1 MVLVPLSL
9 WDTEVKGARYA
20 LDGTRPEGQVLL
32 ARWNLPPTLYKNFR
46 YVNPTIKTRHKGK
59 NTTMNANT
67 RNFET
72 ELQAQSEEDRREE
85 TEVSAK
91 ANLVT
96 ATAL

>member
-1 MVLVPLSL
+1 
-9 WDTEVKGARYA
+9 
-20 LDGTRPEGQVLL
+20 
-32 ARWNLPPTLYKNFR
+32 
-46 YVNPTIKTRHKGK
+46 
-59 NTTMNANT
+59 MNANT